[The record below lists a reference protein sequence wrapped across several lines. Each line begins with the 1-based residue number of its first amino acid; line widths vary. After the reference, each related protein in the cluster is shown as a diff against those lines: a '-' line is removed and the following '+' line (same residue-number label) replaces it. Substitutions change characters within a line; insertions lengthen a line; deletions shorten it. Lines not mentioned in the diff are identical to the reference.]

1 MDCAVKVYFIFR
13 KISDFKI
20 LVNIWRQYNLCQF
33 LKFLLETSLMYSQ
46 CLNRDISLFMLPFRS
61 GSLTVTIPL
70 TAFANHRIKH
80 DHQRMLDFDRY
91 LLS

>member
-13 KISDFKI
+13 KISDFKT
-20 LVNIWRQYNLCQF
+20 LVNIWRQYDLCQF

-46 CLNRDISLFMLPFRS
+46 YLNRDISLFILPFRS
-61 GSLTVTIPL
+61 GNLTVTTPL
-70 TAFANHRIKH
+70 TALADHRIEH